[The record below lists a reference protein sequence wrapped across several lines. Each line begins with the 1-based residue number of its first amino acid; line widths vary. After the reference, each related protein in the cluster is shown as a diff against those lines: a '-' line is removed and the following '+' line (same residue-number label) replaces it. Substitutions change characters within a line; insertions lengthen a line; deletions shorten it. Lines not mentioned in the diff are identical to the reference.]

1 MPVRTALILITT
13 LLLTSCVSSGKFKR
27 TSLNYQA
34 MVDMLGDDVE
44 RQQDSINSLRL
55 NLERSWG
62 ANDALLRTQDKLQD
76 RLFKQEDEMD
86 DLRGN
91 LSSTS
96 TKLSGELTAAK
107 AEIKAAK
114 ASEDSL
120 RLNQKQLVTNFEAG
134 LVKASAAIQAALES
148 TLEPG
153 QYSVSL
159 SGGELRLSVQEDVL
173 FAPKSVTKLEDQ
185 AEIILRA
192 VMDALQADPLLK
204 LTVVGHTDNKPN
216 PRRGTNNWEYASLRA
231 TRLAEE
237 LADVYYLSP
246 NRIVAA
252 SQGEYGP
259 LTSNATDEGRA
270 TNRRIDFVLRNNV
283 ANLLRELNKL

>member
-134 LVKASAAIQAALES
+134 LTKASAAIQTALES
-148 TLEPG
+148 TLEQG

-216 PRRGTNNWEYASLRA
+216 PRRSTNNWEYASLRA